1 MRQHPRL
8 IALVDDDP
16 ISLNLMQE
24 LLTEAGYRTVVA
36 PVGLDAYQ
44 IIRRE
49 RPALV
54 ILDIH
59 MVNPDSGWY

>member
-1 MRQHPRL
+1 MRQHPQL

-24 LLTEAGYRTVVA
+24 LLTEEGYRTVVA
-36 PVGLDAYQ
+36 PVGLDVYQ
-44 IIRRE
+44 MIRRE

>member
-8 IALVDDDP
+8 IALVEDDP

-24 LLTEAGYRTVVA
+24 LLTEEGYRTVVA
-36 PVGLDAYQ
+36 PVGLDVYQ
-44 IIRRE
+44 MIRRE

>member
-1 MRQHPRL
+1 MRQPPRL

-24 LLTEAGYRTVVA
+24 LLTEEGYRTVVA
-36 PVGLDAYQ
+36 PVGLDVYQ
-44 IIRRE
+44 MIRRE